1 MKWYHWILFGLKLVF
16 LLQFLI
22 ILSGKYKI
30 DTRIYLATEIIFKIF
45 LSLYIEYIM
54 FFSKIPNIEFEDK
67 FIITFAAGLLL
78 YDACYNDIPE
88 FIELYAHTPSKK

>member
-1 MKWYHWILFGLKLVF
+1 MKWYHWVLFGLKFVF

-30 DTRIYLATEIIFKIF
+30 DKRIYLATEILFKIF
-45 LSLYIEYIM
+45 LSLYIQYIM
-54 FFSKIPNIEFEDK
+54 FFSKIPDIEFEDN
-67 FIITFAAGLLL
+67 FIITFASGLLL

-88 FIELYAHTPSKK
+88 FIELYTHKETKK